1 MHAILT
7 IGSITLKESFR
18 GKIFYGMLIFLALFL
33 MFCVYISSLSLGNIA
48 RVILNTGMLGITLSC
63 FLVTIFFGLY
73 ALYQEKERNELYVII
88 NRIPR
93 AHYLLGRFLGAGY
106 MVIIFSVLMGA
117 GVFVLTWAVGQEA
130 APELFLAVYM
140 DILVFTLLIALGIL
154 FYTLGLSFPLN
165 AFLCFAVFVLGHSF
179 DEAIL
184 SFIAIGRFGSP
195 WHKTFIEIV
204 SYLFP
209 NFDMFNFRLD
219 IVHGAPIEFKKIIYA
234 KTYWFFYV
242 SAVLT
247 VSASV
252 YNRKDI

>member
-1 MHAILT
+1 
-7 IGSITLKESFR
+7 
-18 GKIFYGMLIFLALFL
+18 
-33 MFCVYISSLSLGNIA
+33 
-48 RVILNTGMLGITLSC
+48 
-63 FLVTIFFGLY
+63 
-73 ALYQEKERNELYVII
+73 
-88 NRIPR
+88 
-93 AHYLLGRFLGAGY
+93 

-140 DILVFTLLIALGIL
+140 DILEFTLLIALGLL

-165 AFLCFAVFVLGHSF
+165 AFLCLAVFVLGHSF

-209 NFDMFNFRLD
+209 NFDIFNFRLD
-219 IVHGAPIEFKKIIYA
+219 IVHGAPIEIKKIIYA

-242 SAVLT
+242 AAVLT
-247 VSASV
+247 VSALV